1 MYMKVGKGL
10 NIRILDSLNFLPM
23 PLANSPK
30 SFDLKEMK
38 KGFFP
43 HLYNTTE
50 LSCLPEKSY
59 YDPDGM
65 SKERR
70 AEFLQWYE
78 EHKNDSFDFQKE
90 MKEYC
95 ISDVDILL
103 HACLK
108 FRDLLKYET
117 GEEVACMDNHDMLLK
132 TVLQNAVD
140 PFSYLIIASVCMG
153 VFRSKFL
160 KENWKVL
167 TEENAQKD
175 CKNETNCTCEWL
187 EGRRLNASSPLEVLV
202 EDEWITSNNLKIVKE
217 KFQSSSI
224 DLIPSHGYSGNNN
237 HSKESIEWLNV
248 LQQQW
253 CGENGK
259 KINI

>member
-1 MYMKVGKGL
+1 MKNNIIPEPSIFSGSKIMYMKVGKGL

-23 PLANSPK
+23 PLANLPK

-38 KGFFP
+38 QGFFP
-43 HLYNTTE
+43 HLYNTIE
-50 LSCLPEKSY
+50 HQHDMLSCLPDKSY

-70 AEFLQWYE
+70 AEFLQCYE

-132 TVLQNAVD
+132 TVL
-140 PFSYLIIASVCMG
+140 
-153 VFRSKFL
+153 
-160 KENWKVL
+160 
-167 TEENAQKD
+167 
-175 CKNETNCTCEWL
+175 
-187 EGRRLNASSPLEVLV
+187 
-202 EDEWITSNNLKIVKE
+202 
-217 KFQSSSI
+217 
-224 DLIPSHGYSGNNN
+224 
-237 HSKESIEWLNV
+237 
-248 LQQQW
+248 
-253 CGENGK
+253 
-259 KINI
+259 